1 MKKEPYCS
9 GRVGTHEGI
18 SMNITEFLKRLISG
32 DSAVDSGAAS
42 LRNIIVWV
50 FIALVAMFLTNPS
63 GGPFSASDTPVP
75 WPAEL
80 HGLDSGPDKLDPGG
94 HP

>member
-1 MKKEPYCS
+1 MVP
-9 GRVGTHEGI
+9 EGI
-18 SMNITEFLKRLISG
+18 SVNNISNFLKRLIGG
-32 DSAVDSGAAS
+32 DSAVGSSAAS
-42 LRNIIVWV
+42 LRNIVVWV

-80 HGLDSGPDKLDPGG
+80 HGLDTMLGKLGLSGNRI
-94 HP
+94 

>member
-1 MKKEPYCS
+1 MQ
-9 GRVGTHEGI
+9 EGI
-18 SMNITEFLKRLISG
+18 IVNISRFLKRLIAG
-32 DSAVDSGAAS
+32 DSAVGGGAAS

-80 HGLDSGPDKLDPGG
+80 HGLDSGLGKLDLGAKHPGQ
-94 HP
+94 

>member
-1 MKKEPYCS
+1 M
-9 GRVGTHEGI
+9 
-18 SMNITEFLKRLISG
+18 MNISNFLKRLIGG
-32 DSAVDSGAAS
+32 DSAVGSSAAS

-50 FIALVAMFLTNPS
+50 FIALVATFLTNPS

-80 HGLDSGPDKLDPGG
+80 HGLDNALGKLNLSGNHVGIGL
-94 HP
+94 

>member
-1 MKKEPYCS
+1 MNN
-9 GRVGTHEGI
+9 I
-18 SMNITEFLKRLISG
+18 SNFLRRLIGG
-32 DSAVDSGAAS
+32 DSAVGSSAAS
-42 LRNIIVWV
+42 LRNIVVWV

-80 HGLDSGPDKLDPGG
+80 HGLDSTLGKLDLSGNRI
-94 HP
+94 

>member
-1 MKKEPYCS
+1 MQ
-9 GRVGTHEGI
+9 EGI
-18 SMNITEFLKRLISG
+18 SVNISRFFKRLLAG
-32 DSAVDSGAAS
+32 DSAVGSSAAS
-42 LRNIIVWV
+42 LRNIVVWV

-80 HGLDSGPDKLDPGG
+80 HGLDNSLSKLDLSGTRVG
-94 HP
+94 I

>member
-1 MKKEPYCS
+1 MVP
-9 GRVGTHEGI
+9 EGI
-18 SMNITEFLKRLISG
+18 SVDNISNFFKRLIGG
-32 DSAVDSGAAS
+32 DSAVGSSAAS

-80 HGLDSGPDKLDPGG
+80 HGLDNTIGKLDLGG
-94 HP
+94 NRLGI

>member
-1 MKKEPYCS
+1 MNN
-9 GRVGTHEGI
+9 I
-18 SMNITEFLKRLISG
+18 SNFFKRLIGG
-32 DSAVDSGAAS
+32 DSAVGSSAAS
-42 LRNIIVWV
+42 LRNIVVWV

-80 HGLDSGPDKLDPGG
+80 HGLDTTLGKLNLSGNHL
-94 HP
+94 

>member
-1 MKKEPYCS
+1 M
-9 GRVGTHEGI
+9 VQEGI
-18 SMNITEFLKRLISG
+18 RVNNISNFFKRLIGG
-32 DSAVDSGAAS
+32 DSAVGSSAAS
-42 LRNIIVWV
+42 LRNIVVWV

-80 HGLDSGPDKLDPGG
+80 HGLDSTLGKLDLSGNRI
-94 HP
+94 

>member
-1 MKKEPYCS
+1 M
-9 GRVGTHEGI
+9 VQEGI
-18 SMNITEFLKRLISG
+18 GVHITKFFKRIIAG
-32 DSAVDSGAAS
+32 DNAVDSGAAS
-42 LRNIIVWV
+42 LRNIVVWV

-80 HGLDSGPDKLDPGG
+80 HGLDSSLGRLDLSGG
-94 HP
+94 RGL

>member
-1 MKKEPYCS
+1 MDN
-9 GRVGTHEGI
+9 I
-18 SMNITEFLKRLISG
+18 SNFLKRLIGGDRAVG
-32 DSAVDSGAAS
+32 DSAAS
-42 LRNIIVWV
+42 LRNIVVWL

-80 HGLDSGPDKLDPGG
+80 HGLDSSLGKLNLSGNRI
-94 HP
+94 